1 MKKLSLYIFLV
12 LMVCNVGVANPIM
25 LNCEPQDKKN
35 KPLSFILDDKN
46 RDVVFEGKEYLYK
59 NRHNNGLMYSEYK
72 IVFIDNFLK
81 FMVELDRIT
90 GALKYSDHRK
100 WKNSYYRCKK
110 VNKTAF

>member
-1 MKKLSLYIFLV
+1 MKKLLGILV
-12 LMVCNVGVANPIM
+12 LSLLWCNVGFADPIM
-25 LNCEPQDKKN
+25 LSCEPQDKKN
-35 KPLSFILDDKN
+35 KLLSFIIDDKN
-46 RDVVFEGKEYLYK
+46 KDVVFEGKEYLYK

-90 GALKYSDHRK
+90 GALKYSDLRRVK
-100 WKNSYYRCKK
+100 DSYYRCKK